1 MHFHAN
7 FSHKLR
13 LKPSC
18 YAHMFIPNMDPCNT
32 STLRYCVDLISDFL
46 HFCTAREAP
55 YAKARTHLSRDIQM
69 TRHNNHGHS
78 RTAAENGPS
87 LLS

>member
-1 MHFHAN
+1 MMHTQACLGIVFYLAN
-7 FSHKLR
+7 LCSAFF
-13 LKPSC
+13 
-18 YAHMFIPNMDPCNT
+18 Y
-32 STLRYCVDLISDFL
+32 
-46 HFCTAREAP
+46 FCTAREAP